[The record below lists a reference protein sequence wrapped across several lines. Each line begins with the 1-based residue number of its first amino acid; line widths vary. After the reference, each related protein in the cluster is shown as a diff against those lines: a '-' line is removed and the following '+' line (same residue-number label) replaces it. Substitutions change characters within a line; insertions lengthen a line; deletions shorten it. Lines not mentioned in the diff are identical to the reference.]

1 MIKVYI
7 KKKERSKI
15 NNLKKKTTKK
25 PQGTKQHTKPNVIR
39 RREIKIRADIN
50 ETGTRNTRDD
60 H

>member
-15 NNLKKKTTKK
+15 NSLKKKTTKK
-25 PQGTKQHTKPNVIR
+25 PQGTKQHTKPNANR
-39 RREIKIRADIN
+39 RKEIKIRADIN